1 MCTCVDCWLAIVS
14 WVGDEGGAVALDW
27 GSGLD
32 PLKSNTQNNTLL
44 KDKKKDK
51 KINKL
56 YMLGNGLSQVD
67 DVVYLY
73 SLHCAKPT
81 KQWGVC

>member
-1 MCTCVDCWLAIVS
+1 MWICVDYWLAIIS
-14 WVGDEGGAVALDW
+14 WVGDGGGAMALDW
-27 GSGLD
+27 GSGPG
-32 PLKSNTQNNTLL
+32 PLKSNTKNNTSL
-44 KDKKKDK
+44 KGKKKK
-51 KINKL
+51 KKKKT
-56 YMLGNGLSQVD
+56 MLGSGLSQVD